1 MGTRNLSIVI
11 QKNKTKVAQYCQW
24 DGYPTGSGS
33 AILKFLNREDF
44 NLENFKSKI
53 SCISEYSKEEID
65 KIDKDDNWEKNYP
78 HLSRNVGPDILN
90 IIYDGSTEK
99 VSLDVD
105 FIYDSLFCE
114 WAYVIDLDNDK
125 FEVYKGFNKDKLNP
139 SDRFYTEDPNDG
151 GYYACKLYGVFSLD
165 NIPRYFL
172 EDGEYQSKDGSIG
185 KIENTLKSFNRE
197 VQITKITS

>member
-24 DGYPTGSGS
+24 DGYPTGNGS

-53 SCISEYSKEEID
+53 SNISEYTKEEIEEID
-65 KIDKDDNWEKNYP
+65 KDLNWEKNYS
-78 HLSRNVGPDILN
+78 HLSRDVGPDILN
-90 IIYDGSTEK
+90 RIYEGLIHK
-99 VSLDVD
+99 VCLSDD

-114 WAYVIDLDNDK
+114 WAYVIDLDKDR
-125 FEVYKGFNKDKLNP
+125 FEIYKGFNKDKLNQ
-139 SDRFYTEDPNDG
+139 SERFHTEDPNDG
-151 GYYACKLYGVFSLD
+151 GYYACKLYGVFSL
-165 NIPRYFL
+165 NNLPRYFL